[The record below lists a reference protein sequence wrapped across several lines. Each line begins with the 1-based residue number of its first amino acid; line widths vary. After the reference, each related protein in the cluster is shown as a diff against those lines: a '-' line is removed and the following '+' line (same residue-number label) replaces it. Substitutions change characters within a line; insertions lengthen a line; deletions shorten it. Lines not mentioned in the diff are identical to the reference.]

1 MFDAIDNYARSIAT
15 KLSNWVLNLP
25 FWPEGAVGERRLRY
39 VLLGLLAA
47 AWSMLALQSIPHPV
61 VKTERIAVV
70 RVLA

>member
-1 MFDAIDNYARSIAT
+1 MGNAAIVIVSLAFFVRASKNVPTVDLI
-15 KLSNWVLNLP
+15 
-25 FWPEGAVGERRLRY
+25 
-39 VLLGLLAA
+39 LLAA